1 MKKFLSNTIVQLL
14 IAVIIGLLAGFV
26 VNDAVLEV
34 VICIKHITGQIIFFL
49 VPLIILGFIAP
60 SIAHL
65 RSNASKMLLFAFG
78 IAYLSSIGAS
88 FFGAAVGYNVIPF
101 LHIADDAG
109 GVVCRWCI
117 HRSDVGALLDDDG
130 IHRKVGGAF
139 KDGVRSADNGGY
151 RTDNAGGNC
160 KRAASGGECRHNGC
174 NCSHS
179 DAGSRYRFGDN
190 LRYLTL

>member
-1 MKKFLSNTIVQLL
+1 M
-14 IAVIIGLLAGFV
+14 AGFV

-49 VPLIILGFIAP
+49 VPLIILGFISP

-101 LHIADDAG
+101 LHIADDANTLKAFAG
-109 GVVCRWCI
+109 KFTKNRYSTGHECY
-117 HRSDVGALLDDDG
+117 DG
-130 IHRKVGGAF
+130 PCTGSF
-139 KDGVRSADNGGY
+139 D
-151 RTDNAGGNC
+151 RTCYCLG
-160 KRAASGGECRHNGC
+160 
-174 NCSHS
+174 
-179 DAGSRYRFGDN
+179 
-190 LRYLTL
+190 